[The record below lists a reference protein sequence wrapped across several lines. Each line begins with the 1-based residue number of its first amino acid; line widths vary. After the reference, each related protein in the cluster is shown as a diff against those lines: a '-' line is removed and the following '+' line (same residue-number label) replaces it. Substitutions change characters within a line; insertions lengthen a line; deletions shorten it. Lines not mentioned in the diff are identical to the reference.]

1 MTLGRLVRLSGA
13 ISLALFLVL
22 AALSKGWLEPDGM
35 LIFDSRLGGY
45 SLAEA
50 DIYLGMLDAGQKQL
64 YLGWFRWL
72 DTVFPVLLTICLS
85 GILWGQARGVHPAM
99 RLSLMVIPAAY
110 LVMDLA
116 ENALVADMLRSA
128 ALDAESVALA
138 SGFTMA
144 KWGFLALA
152 CAICL
157 WAWRWAPKQR
167 ARGGS

>member
-1 MTLGRLVRLSGA
+1 MTLGRLVKLSCA
-13 ISLALFLVL
+13 ISLVLFLVL
-22 AALSKGWLEPDGM
+22 AALSKGWLEPDGA

-45 SLAEA
+45 TLAEA
-50 DIYLGMLDAGQKQL
+50 QAYLGMLDAGQKQL

-72 DTVFPVLLTICLS
+72 DTVFPVLLTFFLS
-85 GILWGQARGVHPAM
+85 GVLWGQAPGVHPAM
-99 RLSLMVIPAAY
+99 RLSLLIIPAAY
-110 LVMDLA
+110 LVMDLV

-128 ALDAESVALA
+128 ALDAETVTLA

-144 KWGFLALA
+144 KWSFLALA

-167 ARGGS
+167 ARSGS